1 MKNRFNCKILK
12 SSDSNV
18 FKFVFTKADVAVEA
32 VLYRYRSFAERT
44 VICCSTQ
51 CGCPVGCSFCG
62 TGRGFVR
69 NLTSDEIVDQIQQV
83 MQLVESDCS
92 ANDIKKFQ
100 IMFMSM
106 GEPFL
111 NYGNLQA
118 AIKDLHSEYPTAQL
132 LVSTSAPSAMSRDA
146 KLFPAFCEL
155 SKRIPKIGIQ
165 FSVHESTDEAR
176 RRLIPTPT
184 CSLEEIA
191 SLGRTWAR
199 GTWRKPFYNYC
210 VHPGN
215 ASDAD
220 VDRLIATFDPTI
232 WETTLSVICE
242 KDETMKA
249 SHERQLAL
257 IEDFSRRL
265 VAKGAS
271 VRIFNPAGQDDI
283 GGGCGQLWFFQKW
296 LREHGNKSTVRNRRV
311 K

>member
-1 MKNRFNCKILK
+1 MNNRFNCKILK
-12 SSDSNV
+12 SSDLNV

-32 VLYRYRSFAERT
+32 VLYRYKSFEERT

-69 NLTSDEIVDQIQQV
+69 DLTSDEIVDQIQQV
-83 MQLVESDCS
+83 MKLVETDCS

-118 AIKDLHSEYPTAQL
+118 AIKDLHSKYPTAQL
-132 LVSTSAPSAMSRDA
+132 LVSTSAPKIVSRDYET
-146 KLFPAFCEL
+146 FYVFCRL
-155 SKRIPKIGIQ
+155 SIHIPKIGIQ

-176 RRLIPTPT
+176 HRLIPTPT
-184 CSLEEIA
+184 CSLDEIA
-191 SLGRTWAR
+191 RLGEMWSVATQ
-199 GTWRKPFYNYC
+199 RKPFYNYC
-210 VHPGN
+210 VHAGN

-220 VDRLIATFDPTI
+220 IDRLITTFNPVV
-232 WETTLSVICE
+232 WEATLSVICE

-249 SHERQLAL
+249 SRERQLPL

-296 LREHGNKSTVRNRRV
+296 LREHGSKREGGAS
-311 K
+311 